1 MLILL
6 YTDMENLK
14 ITKLLMVVTGETRR
28 PVISRLLWGM
38 RQGD

>member
-6 YTDMENLK
+6 YTDMEQLK

-28 PVISRLLWGM
+28 PVMSGHLWSM
-38 RQGD
+38 RRD